1 MIKSKSITR
10 LLTLIVSLCLTASL
24 MPVPALASGGRTYY
38 VSPQGSDTSS
48 GSSSAPWK
56 TLSHAVG
63 EMQSGDTLVL
73 KDGIYREELVADG
86 KSNLTLRAE
95 NKGGA
100 VISACDLVT
109 GWTLD
114 SENIW
119 KATVDADTD
128 VYNGDGNI
136 VFAGGILC
144 QEARWPDLG
153 EGRDGAHPL
162 LNLDNYARVDLPEVV
177 GTTPVITDSDL
188 AQFSSSDLENAYV
201 WCPGGPAY
209 WAYVSPVTDFDTATN
224 TLTLDKDHFTGGSA
238 YFPKKNNI
246 YYLFGSKSF
255 LSAEGEWHREGDSLY
270 MYHEGSSAPADVE
283 LRAREYTMRVNS
295 ADAITVDGISFRGGI
310 PFIGENT
317 TDCVVTGCTFET
329 VDYYMPRSEKSS
341 QNDWQPTARGVLL
354 NGTRNKIVN
363 SEFCNLYGEGVLLYG
378 DDNKVLNNY
387 FHDYNF
393 EATYADGVQV
403 KNGSRHLISHNTFTH
418 SGRSAVGGYFRKTV
432 ISYNDISD
440 GGILTRDGGVVY
452 LSNYDFDS
460 SEFHHNVLGTS
471 LNNEGMQYGLYMD
484 SLCAGLN
491 VYRNLVYGQ
500 ESDENER
507 SLTLVTSYHN
517 IGNLFANNTFVN
529 LGNTDW
535 SLNMDHSQTV
545 FVNNIF
551 ADYCTYDERRLG
563 SEKSS
568 NLEYFT
574 GFANAVNSDYTLAST
589 ATDAIDKGKHI
600 PGITDGF
607 SGDAP
612 DIGAFEY
619 GADMW
624 DAGHDFANSSYANES
639 YSLNTRIPYSNRVE
653 NSSFEYFTGT
663 AKQAVFNGWTSDTPV
678 CYLKRSAWNSMDTT
692 GTGNSMYTKNGSY
705 AAGIKKGQTLTQTIT
720 GLKPNTAYEIGAYAT
735 SVGSSWSSYNNDYP
749 VYGHSA
755 KYSDGYITGFT
766 AGGTEDWFC
775 YAPITFDEDTDTI
788 RFDVTMG
795 KSAASGVSRKIEIY
809 TAGDKAVDLAEGK
822 YDSGEDIAGATL
834 LSTIDVDIAPGTS
847 KWYDATFSQAISG
860 DHKIYFKFIG
870 DFYGVTLLRNSN
882 AIYMFNKSATDRA
895 ILKATSDSG
904 QTSELEFTEIAGI
917 PSQMKTATVMTGNS
931 GSVKVDLTKTEGSMT
946 AYFDEVRLRESFT
959 QNAYDK
965 SSLVMDYA
973 VFDDTGAQM
982 HSIRKNTN
990 HTVKGSVEDINGIGG
1005 GVKFTLSSVDKD
1017 GTVCE
1022 TTEQTQVVPASGKLD
1037 FEITVKTPLSED
1049 CYLTFSVETD
1059 SVATYTISDF
1069 TLSEQYDGSDIFT
1082 DDISIYKLA
1091 DGVPVLASSFV
1102 KGEFN
1107 MFELALKNRS
1117 AEDVAFTGILALY
1130 DGLKL
1135 IEVLSMEAVIDA
1147 NDSDRFWLGTVLP
1160 DIENLSVKLFTWES
1174 TNTLKPI
1181 VEHKLFE

>member
-10 LLTLIVSLCLTASL
+10 LLTLIVSLCLMASL
-24 MPVPALASGGRTYY
+24 MPVPALAAGGSTYY
-38 VSPQGSDTSS
+38 VSPQGSDANSGTSLS
-48 GSSSAPWK
+48 PWK
-56 TLSHAVG
+56 SLAYAVSN
-63 EMQSGDTLVL
+63 MQSGDTLIL
-73 KDGIYREELVADG
+73 KDGVYREELSVSD
-86 KSNLTLRAE
+86 KSEITFRAE
-95 NKGGA
+95 NAGSA
-100 VISACDLVT
+100 VISACDSVT
-109 GWTLD
+109 DWTLD
-114 SENIW
+114 SHNTW
-119 KATVDADTD
+119 KTTVNSDTD
-128 VYNGDGNI
+128 VYNGAGNI
-136 VFAGGILC
+136 VFANGILC
-144 QEARWPDLG
+144 MEARWPDLG

-162 LNLDNYARVDLPEVV
+162 LNLDNYARVDSPEVA
-177 GTTPVITDSDL
+177 GTVPVITDSDL
-188 AQFSSSDLENAYV
+188 TQFSSSDLENAYV

-270 MYHEGSSAPADVE
+270 MYHEGSTAPIDVE
-283 LRAREYTMRVNS
+283 LRTREYTMRVDS
-295 ADAITVDGISFRGGI
+295 SDAITVDGISFRGGI

-317 TDCVVTGCTFET
+317 TDCVVTDCTFET
-329 VDYYMPRSEKSS
+329 VDYYMPRTEKSS
-341 QNDWQPTARGVLL
+341 QNDWQPTARGFLL

-471 LNNEGMQYGLYMD
+471 VNNEGMQYGLYMD

-500 ESDENER
+500 ESVENER
-507 SLTLVTSYHN
+507 SLTVVTSYHN

-551 ADYCTYDERRLG
+551 ADYCTYDNRRLG
-563 SEKSS
+563 SEKSN
-568 NLEYFT
+568 NLEYFSD
-574 GFANAVNSDYTLAST
+574 FADAAGNNYTLASD
-589 ATDAIDKGKHI
+589 ADDAIDKGKHV

-624 DAGHDFANSSYANES
+624 DVGHDFDNSAYANES
-639 YSLNTRIPYSNRVE
+639 YSLNSRIPYSNRVE

-663 AKQAVFNGWTSDTPV
+663 SNHAVFSGWTSDSPV
-678 CYLKRSAWNSMDTT
+678 CYLKRSAWNSMDTV

-705 AAGIKKGQTLTQTIT
+705 AAGIKKGQTLTQTVT
-720 GLKPNTAYEIGAYAT
+720 GLKPNTVYEIGAYAT

-749 VYGHSA
+749 VYGYNA
-755 KYSDGYITGFT
+755 KYSDGYITGF
-766 AGGTEDWFC
+766 ASGSTEDWFC

-788 RFDVTMG
+788 RFDVTAS
-795 KSAASGVSRKIEIY
+795 KSALDNTSRQIQIY
-809 TAGDKAVDLAEGK
+809 TAGDKSVNVVNGK
-822 YDSGEDIAGATL
+822 YDSGEDINDATL
-834 LSTIDVDIAPGTS
+834 LSTIDIDVAAGAS
-847 KWYDATFSQAISG
+847 KWYDASLSQAISG
-860 DHKIYFKFIG
+860 NHKIYFKFIG
-870 DFYGVTLLRNSN
+870 DFSGVTLLRNSN
-882 AIYMFNKSATDRA
+882 AIYLFNTAVADRS
-895 ILKATSDSG
+895 ILRATSDSG
-904 QTSELEFTEIAGI
+904 ETKEIEFTEIGGI
-917 PSQMKTATVMTGNS
+917 PSQMKTTTVTTGSN
-931 GSVKVDLTKTEGSMT
+931 GSVKIELSKAEGSMT

-965 SSLVMDYA
+965 NYLVLSYN
-973 VFDDTGAQM
+973 VFDKNGTQM
-982 HSIRKNTN
+982 HSIRKNLN
-990 HTVKGSVEDINGIGG
+990 HTVKGSVEDINGLGG
-1005 GVKFTLSSVDKD
+1005 EVKFTLSSFYKD
-1017 GTVCE
+1017 GTPFEVKE
-1022 TTEQTQVVPASGKLD
+1022 LMQTIPGDNALN

-1049 CYLTFSVETD
+1049 CYLVLSVETD
-1059 SVATYTISDF
+1059 SVINLEISDF
-1069 TLSEQYDGSDIFT
+1069 TLNEKYNQSGVFV
-1082 DDISIYKLA
+1082 DDVSIYKIT
-1091 DGVPVLASSFV
+1091 DGAPQLIPSFS

-1107 MFELALKNRS
+1107 MFELSMVNKS
-1117 AEDVAFTGILALY
+1117 KEDISFTGILALY

-1135 IEVLSMEAVIDA
+1135 IDVLDIEAVIDA
-1147 NDSDRFWLGTVLP
+1147 DDSDRFWLGTVLP
-1160 DIENLSVKLFTWES
+1160 DNENLAVKLFTWENKES
-1174 TNTLKPI
+1174 LKPI